1 MQAVITGQAEDV
13 VPGSRIVLPWGMMNS
28 VSRVMLIRM
37 VSPGM
42 GMSMMALPA

>member
-1 MQAVITGQAEDV
+1 MWSQ
-13 VPGSRIVLPWGMMNS
+13 GSRIVLPWGMMNS